1 MPDGDIVHRQLS
13 GLYQLPYKMICERKG
28 DNNECAW
35 YLRKA
40 VLQDIKTNYG
50 VAVIAT
56 AKRMGEI
63 LGQAMQN
70 AGKNSC
76 VNSAALSM
84 EIDRQVRQSEVKH
97 YVKELLRRAGKRI
110 LHELRYNQRADTSN
124 LSEAVVERLFQEA
137 YKANFE
143 ERIPLSPTHHAGVD
157 NATVTERVKA
167 LRSDIFAELGKWAK
181 KATVDENVKNL
192 RRSSR
197 KKVKQIDL
205 EEDLL

>member
-1 MPDGDIVHRQLS
+1 MPDGDKVHSRLS

-40 VLQDIKTNYG
+40 VLQDIQTNYG
-50 VAVIAT
+50 VAVKH

-110 LHELRYNQRADTSN
+110 LHELRYNQSMNTSN
-124 LSEAVVERLFQEA
+124 LPEAVVEQFFQEA

-143 ERIPLSPTHHAGVD
+143 ERIPLNPNHHAGVD
-157 NATVTERVKA
+157 NVTVTECVKA
-167 LRSDIFAELGKWAK
+167 LRSDIFPEIRKWAK
-181 KATVDENVKNL
+181 KATTDEDVKNL

-197 KKVKQIDL
+197 KKVKEIDL
-205 EEDLL
+205 NEDLL